1 MKYFVMDKDTD
12 ELVEILENVT
22 QHDIDKYELENPD
35 KYITD
40 EEGIGIDFNEDD
52 IAQDLI
58 YGEDDIW

>member
-40 EEGIGIDFNEDD
+40 EEGIGIGFNEDD

-58 YGEDDIW
+58 YGEDDVW